1 MYNTIMLGTH
11 IESIIAS
18 VMFNIE
24 LTFIADPMIMNKQY
38 NKLNVITR
46 FLPSPNKKVQAFCP

>member
-24 LTFIADPMIMNKQY
+24 LTFIAEPIIMNKQY
-38 NKLNVITR
+38 NKLFISQYQNV
-46 FLPSPNKKVQAFCP
+46 FLILCKK